1 MEVILFE
8 KIDRLGSIGDL
19 VNVKAGF
26 ARNYLLPQGKAKVA
40 TDANKAEIE
49 TRRAEFETM
58 AADTLASAE
67 KRKEQIEAL
76 SISITAKSGTEGK
89 LFGSIGNMDISAA
102 ITEAGVE
109 LEKRDV
115 RLPDGP
121 IRQAGEYEIT
131 LHLHTDVDAVV
142 KVNIIGE
149 EEE

>member
-58 AADTLASAE
+58 AADALASAG

-76 SISITAKSGTEGK
+76 TISITAKSGTEGK

-102 ITEAGVE
+102 VTEAGVE

-121 IRQAGEYEIT
+121 IRQAGEYEII
-131 LHLHTDVDAVV
+131 LHLHTDVDAVA
-142 KVNIIGE
+142 KITIIGE